1 MAFGSAVSFP
11 SSCRVPTKAATQTQR
26 RHLIFSCSGGLLPCP
41 VGAPG
46 PPRHRKPRL
55 LALVF
60 FSCDL
65 VVLRWSVL
73 GACPREGVW
82 RGGGSACPQGTG
94 LGGGET
100 GVGLDLDERFQR
112 NFKSL
117 EEILVFFQKKR
128 EEILVDLFTGA
139 TTCAGCTEDDTSKC
153 SVKKLYSVR
162 RTLNM
167 VS

>member
-55 LALVF
+55 LPLFSDARAPYQNLAAQVF

-65 VVLRWSVL
+65 VVLRWSVI

-117 EEILVFFQKKR
+117 EEILVFFQKK
-128 EEILVDLFTGA
+128 E
-139 TTCAGCTEDDTSKC
+139 
-153 SVKKLYSVR
+153 KKF
-162 RTLNM
+162 
-167 VS
+167 

>member
-1 MAFGSAVSFP
+1 VARAKV
-11 SSCRVPTKAATQTQR
+11 
-26 RHLIFSCSGGLLPCP
+26 
-41 VGAPG
+41 
-46 PPRHRKPRL
+46 
-55 LALVF
+55 
-60 FSCDL
+60 
-65 VVLRWSVL
+65 
-73 GACPREGVW
+73 VW

-100 GVGLDLDERFQR
+100 GVGLVLDLDERFQR

-162 RTLNM
+162 
-167 VS
+167 

>member
-1 MAFGSAVSFP
+1 MLRGSFAVPGRSAR
-11 SSCRVPTKAATQTQR
+11 SAT
-26 RHLIFSCSGGLLPCP
+26 
-41 VGAPG
+41 APQA
-46 PPRHRKPRL
+46 KL

-65 VVLRWSVL
+65 VVLRWSVI

-100 GVGLDLDERFQR
+100 GAGLDLDERFQR

-117 EEILVFFQKKR
+117 QEILVVFQKK
-128 EEILVDLFTGA
+128 T
-139 TTCAGCTEDDTSKC
+139 
-153 SVKKLYSVR
+153 KKKF
-162 RTLNM
+162 
-167 VS
+167 